1 MRESE
6 TRHMLRLFAD
16 GFGNGYMDAA
26 RELARYE
33 YSTGWGART
42 RLTVVGSASGV
53 VLRHLA
59 LRNPLWGIG
68 TATQFGAVLRV
79 LLLDCSIA
87 MGLHEELARDDV
99 AGRKETIEASI
110 SAFDAH
116 VEETCAAIASGAGN
130 LIAAAETLGLSMH
143 EAHLRSEH
151 ALSAS
156 ARVGDAMNQAAS
168 TTAALEAALGSV
180 GADARSSGQM
190 GAQTEEVTARADR
203 SIADLVQAAER
214 IGSVTRLSGEI
225 AEHTNLLALN
235 ATIEA
240 ARAGA
245 AGRGFAVVASEV
257 KSLAG
262 QTARATEDVA
272 EHVRKIQVASQSS
285 AEALSI
291 VVASMRHQRAIS
303 DRIEDAVLDQG
314 HRTGAIR
321 DETSAAVAA
330 AGETSRTMRDIQAQ
344 LETVERT
351 LVETRGFAE
360 AVTLRSQRLVEELR
374 AFSNDMRAA

>member
-1 MRESE
+1 
-6 TRHMLRLFAD
+6 
-16 GFGNGYMDAA
+16 
-26 RELARYE
+26 
-33 YSTGWGART
+33 
-42 RLTVVGSASGV
+42 
-53 VLRHLA
+53 
-59 LRNPLWGIG
+59 
-68 TATQFGAVLRV
+68 
-79 LLLDCSIA
+79 
-87 MGLHEELARDDV
+87 
-99 AGRKETIEASI
+99 
-110 SAFDAH
+110 
-116 VEETCAAIASGAGN
+116 
-130 LIAAAETLGLSMH
+130 
-143 EAHLRSEH
+143 
-151 ALSAS
+151 
-156 ARVGDAMNQAAS
+156 MNQAAS

-203 SIADLVQAAER
+203 LIADLVQAAER

-330 AGETSRTMRDIQAQ
+330 ASETSRTMRDIQAQ